1 MAKRKKYDFELL
13 QKYCSENN
21 VVLLEDYKDYK
32 LTQKTRIIGICSS
45 KDCGEKFDK
54 SFKGL
59 FERNVYCK
67 DCSNINKM
75 NKIKQYNLLN
85 YGYEFPFNSN
95 NILNKSKNTCIER
108 YGVSNPLKNNNILG
122 KTKATLLEKYG
133 VTIPIHNK
141 NIKDKTKQTFLKKYG
156 VENFLKTEEI
166 KNIRISKCNEI
177 YNVDYYLQSDII
189 QNKMKLNNIK
199 KYGVEYTT
207 QNENIMEKT
216 SKNAY
221 KLKEYIFPSGLSIKT
236 QGYENFALDE
246 LIITEKIDESDIITG
261 CKNVPVIWY
270 NDETGKKHRH
280 YVDIFIPS
288 QNKCIEVKST
298 WTAEKKK
305 DCIFLKQN
313 AAKELGY
320 KYEIWVYNS
329 KKEKINCYN

>member
-1 MAKRKKYDFELL
+1 MCERKKYDFERL
-13 QKYCSENN
+13 QNYCIENN
-21 VVLLEDYKDYK
+21 VVLLEDYTNVK
-32 LTQKTRIIGICSS
+32 LTQKSRIIGICLTEN
-45 KDCGEKFDK
+45 CGKNFDK
-54 SFKGL
+54 SFKNL
-59 FERNVYCK
+59 FERNIYCK
-67 DCSNINKM
+67 DCININKM

-95 NILNKSKNTCIER
+95 NILNKSKATCIAK
-108 YGVSNPLKNNNILG
+108 YGVSSPLKNNDILG
-122 KTKATLLEKYG
+122 KTKTTLFEKYG

-141 NIKDKTKQTFLKKYG
+141 NIKEKTKQTFLKKYG

-199 KYGVEYTT
+199 KYNVEYTS
-207 QNENIMEKT
+207 QNENIMEKA

-236 QGYENFALDE
+236 QGYENYALDE
-246 LIITEKIDESDIITG
+246 LIINEKIDESDIITG
-261 CKNVPVIWY
+261 CKNVPTIWY
-270 NDETGKKHRH
+270 NDELGKKHRH

-305 DCIFLKQN
+305 DNIFLKQN
-313 AAKELGY
+313 AAKALGY
-320 KYEIWVYNS
+320 KYEIWVYNN
-329 KKEKINCYN
+329 KKEKINCYD